1 MKAIKRASRCLAVA
15 LGLAFTF
22 FAVAPAASAAWDM
35 GLAPSVQVAVPR
47 AAETAGDA
55 VDTFCADALELINEK
70 RAETGLSALEYSK
83 ELKAA
88 ADIRAK
94 EAATNFA
101 HVRPN
106 GQSVGT
112 AFAEQGIVYK
122 SAGETLAH
130 GYVTAAE
137 LVGGWMNSEI
147 HKNVL
152 LNAGFTNAVLEYY
165 RNSDGEVYCALL
177 LFSPTEG

>member
-1 MKAIKRASRCLAVA
+1 MAVA
-15 LGLAFTF
+15 LGLVFAF
-22 FAVAPAASAAWDM
+22 FAVAPAASAAWDI
-35 GLAPSVQVAVPR
+35 GFAPSVQVVVPC
-47 AAETAGDA
+47 AAETAEDTA
-55 VDTFCADALELINEK
+55 DTFCADALELINEK
-70 RAETGLSALEYSK
+70 RAETGLAALEYSK
-83 ELKAA
+83 ELKAAADIRA

-101 HVRPN
+101 HVRPD

-130 GYVTAAE
+130 GYVAATE
-137 LVGGWMNSEI
+137 LVDGWMNSES

-152 LNAGFTNAVLEYY
+152 LNAGFTNAALGYY
-165 RNSDGEVYCALL
+165 QNSDGEVYCALL
-177 LFSPTEG
+177 LFTPTEG

>member
-1 MKAIKRASRCLAVA
+1 MAVA
-15 LGLAFTF
+15 LGLVFAF
-22 FAVAPAASAAWDM
+22 FAVAPAASAAWDI
-35 GLAPSVQVAVPR
+35 GFAPSVQVVVPC
-47 AAETAGDA
+47 AAETAEDTA
-55 VDTFCADALELINEK
+55 DTFCADALELINKK
-70 RAETGLSALEYSK
+70 RAETGLAALEYSK

-101 HVRPN
+101 HVRPD

-112 AFAEQGIVYK
+112 AFAKQGIVYK

-130 GYVTAAE
+130 GYVAATE
-137 LVGGWMNSEI
+137 LVDGWMNSEI

-152 LNAGFTNAVLEYY
+152 LNAGFTNAALGYY
-165 RNSDGEVYCALL
+165 QNSDGEVYCTLL
-177 LFSPTEG
+177 LFTPTEG